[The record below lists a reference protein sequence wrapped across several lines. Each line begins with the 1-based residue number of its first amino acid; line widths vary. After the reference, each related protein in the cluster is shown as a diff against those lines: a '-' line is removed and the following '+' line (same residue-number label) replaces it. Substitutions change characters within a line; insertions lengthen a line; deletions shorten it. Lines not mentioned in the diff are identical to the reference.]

1 MTMTIE
7 SDAVGGLRSPTWYE
21 TAMRWTQLTLVE
33 DDPGSFDLDFWLGV
47 FDETKSNATC
57 LSAGG
62 YVAYYP
68 SKIPLQHVSR
78 HIGNSDPFGD
88 LVAGARERNMHV

>member
-21 TAMRWTQLTLVE
+21 TATRWTQLTLVE

-62 YVAYYP
+62 YVAYWGRARSQSGNVVP
-68 SKIPLQHVSR
+68 SQDKASQ
-78 HIGNSDPFGD
+78 
-88 LVAGARERNMHV
+88 GAVRMLPRSLGG